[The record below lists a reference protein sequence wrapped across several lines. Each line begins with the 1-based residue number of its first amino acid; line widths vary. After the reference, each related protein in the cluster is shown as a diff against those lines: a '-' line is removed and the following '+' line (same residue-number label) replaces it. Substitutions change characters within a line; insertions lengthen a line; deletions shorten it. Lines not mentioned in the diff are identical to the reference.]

1 MNSGSIHN
9 PRTKEGQLFAFMR
22 ANMGV
27 EFTTIQIANQIVT
40 ACAHTYIDGMRD
52 QVELIGYQVMRTQR
66 GKLHYYKLVKA
77 DKTFTPSPSRPKP
90 RPAKRVKH
98 KESMS
103 MSVASDQQME
113 FCAI

>member
-52 QVELIGYQVMRTQR
+52 QAELIGYQVIRTQR
-66 GKLHYYKLVKA
+66 GRLHYYKMIVAERKPV
-77 DKTFTPSPSRPKP
+77 PS
-90 RPAKRVKH
+90 AG
-98 KESMS
+98 
-103 MSVASDQQME
+103 QME
-113 FCAI
+113 MAEVAA